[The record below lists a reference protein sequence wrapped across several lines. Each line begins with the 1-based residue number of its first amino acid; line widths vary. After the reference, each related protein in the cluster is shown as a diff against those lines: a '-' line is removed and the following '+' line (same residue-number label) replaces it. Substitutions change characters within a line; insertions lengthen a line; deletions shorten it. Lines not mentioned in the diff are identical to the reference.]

1 MGIGPIHSTPTR
13 RDTMLHIVLSGAELR
28 AGLVVLGTVL
38 GFRLLIWWVKRRL

>member
-1 MGIGPIHSTPTR
+1 
-13 RDTMLHIVLSGAELR
+13 MLHIVLSGAELR